1 MNHQHPTRPARG
13 TILLLS
19 ADTALI
25 AALGP
30 HLSTFGFLIE
40 VHGESDALR
49 RRLAAAVAPDLPE
62 PPLVLLLVDL
72 RALADPAE
80 LARLAG
86 DQDGDEGP
94 CLPLV
99 CLGQEDDLQQRLA
112 AMRAGAAVCLSA
124 ILEPAAL
131 AARVA
136 SLVALP
142 DGGPERVLVVDDQP
156 VAALFAARVLEH
168 AGLVVER
175 VHDPLEV
182 LAALERF
189 APNLV
194 LMDLHMPGVNGIELT
209 GVIRGQERFADLPIL
224 FLSGELDPGRQL
236 DALRIG
242 GDDFLA
248 KPVSPQRLV
257 ARVRERLVRAR
268 HRLIRESVSE
278 QATAALAG
286 RERLFTRID
295 RLLRAGSPAHWALL
309 YFEQPGDES
318 VMTRLGAAVS
328 ARLGEEAPAGR
339 VGEHGIAALLSG
351 GDEGAL
357 AIRAE
362 ALARGVQQDLA
373 ADAAVADRGVGWC
386 PVARSGGEAVTLV
399 SRARKAARLSL
410 HRGLRRVECY
420 ASAPLAQ
427 VAAAQRSPLLEAV
440 AAGRFQILF
449 QPMVP
454 LRSAPSERYEATL
467 RLNAPDGELLAPS
480 AFAPLALRAGQAAT
494 IDRWLLGAGLDALGV
509 RREAGRPVE
518 LFLHQ
523 SLAGAADPAWVA
535 GLRDAISA
543 RNLIA
548 FRPII
553 QFQIADADRHLEL
566 AVSRSGQLEQ
576 LGIRLCLNGLTGS
589 ERGERVLDRLPAAFV
604 RLAREA
610 AHGLQGAQL
619 AALVGRIHER
629 QALVIATGVEGPDT
643 IARLFRAGVD
653 LIQGTYV
660 QPPAEAM
667 EFDFAALEAG

>member
-1 MNHQHPTRPARG
+1 MNHPNPTRPARG

-19 ADTALI
+19 RDTALI

-30 HLSTFGFLIE
+30 HLSTLGFLID
-40 VHGESDALR
+40 VHGEPDLLR
-49 RRLAAAVAPDLPE
+49 RRLAAAVDPDLPE

-72 RALADPAE
+72 RALADSAE
-80 LARLAG
+80 LASLVG
-86 DQDGDEGP
+86 DHDGDEGP

-168 AGLVVER
+168 AGLIVER

-209 GVIRGQERFADLPIL
+209 GVIRGQERYADLPIL

-257 ARVRERLVRAR
+257 ASVRERLVRSR
-268 HRLIRESVSE
+268 HRLVRGFASE
-278 QATAALAG
+278 HAVTGLAG
-286 RERLFTRID
+286 REHLFTRLD

-309 YFEQPGDES
+309 YFEQPGNEA

-328 ARLGEEAPAGR
+328 ARLGEDGLAAR
-339 VGEHGIAALLSG
+339 VGEHGVAALLSG
-351 GDEGAL
+351 GDERAV
-357 AIRAE
+357 AIRVE
-362 ALARGVQQDLA
+362 ALAQGVHQDLA
-373 ADAAVADRGVGWC
+373 ADAAVVDRGVGWC
-386 PVARSGGEAVTLV
+386 PVALSGGEAITLL
-399 SRARKAARLSL
+399 SRARKVARLSL
-410 HRGLRRVECY
+410 HRGQGRVECY
-420 ASAPLAQ
+420 ASAPIAQ
-427 VAAAQRSPLLEAV
+427 VAAAQRNPLLDAV
-440 AAGRFQILF
+440 AAGRFQLLF

-454 LRSAPSERYEATL
+454 LRSAPTERYEATL
-467 RLNAPDGELLAPS
+467 RLNAPDGELLGPS
-480 AFAPLALRAGQAAT
+480 VFAPLALRAGQAAT
-494 IDRWLLGAGLDALGV
+494 LDRWLLCSGLDALYV

-523 SLAGAADPAWVA
+523 SLAGAADPTWVD

-543 RNLIA
+543 RDLIA

-553 QFQIADADRHLEL
+553 QFQVADADRHLDL
-566 AVSRSGQLEQ
+566 AVSRAGQLDR
-576 LGIRLCLNGLTGS
+576 LGIRLCLNGLTGG
-589 ERGERVLDRLPAAFV
+589 ERGERVLERLPAAFV
-604 RLAREA
+604 RLARET
-610 AHGLQGAQL
+610 AHGLPGAQL
-619 AALVGRIHER
+619 EALVGRIHER

-660 QPPAEAM
+660 QPPAESM

>member
-1 MNHQHPTRPARG
+1 MNHPNPTRPTRG

-19 ADTALI
+19 RDTALI

-30 HLSTFGFLIE
+30 QLSTFGFRSE
-40 VHGESDALR
+40 VHGEPDALR
-49 RRLAAAVAPDLPE
+49 RRLAAPVDPDLPE
-62 PPLVLLLVDL
+62 HPLVLLLVDL

-80 LARLAG
+80 LTRLAG
-86 DQDGDEGP
+86 DHADDAGR

-99 CLGQEDDLQQRLA
+99 CLGEEDALAQRLA

-124 ILEPAAL
+124 TLGPAAL

-142 DGGPERVLVVDDQP
+142 DGGSERVLVVDDQP

-189 APNLV
+189 APNLI

-268 HRLIRESVSE
+268 HRLVRGSVSE
-278 QATAALAG
+278 HGCAGPGG
-286 RERLFTRID
+286 RERLFTRLE
-295 RLLRAGSPAHWALL
+295 RLLRAGSTAHWALL

-318 VMTRLGAAVS
+318 VMTRLGAAVA
-328 ARLGEEAPAGR
+328 ARLGEEGLAAR
-339 VGEHGIAALLSG
+339 VGEHGVAALLSG
-351 GDEGAL
+351 GERAF

-362 ALARGVQQDLA
+362 TLAQGVHQDLA

-386 PVARSGGEAVTLV
+386 PVAMSGGEAITLV

-410 HRGLRRVECY
+410 HRGQGRVERY

-427 VAAAQRSPLLEAV
+427 VAAAARSPLLEAV
-440 AAGRFQILF
+440 AAGRFQLLF

-454 LRSAPSERYEATL
+454 LRSAPIERYEATL

-494 IDRWLLGAGLDALGV
+494 IDRWLLCAGLDALCV
-509 RREAGRPVE
+509 RREAGRSVE

-523 SLAGAADPAWVA
+523 SLAGAADPTWVA

-543 RNLIA
+543 RDLIA
-548 FRPII
+548 FRPIV

-566 AVSRSGQLEQ
+566 AVSRAGQLEQ

-610 AHGLQGAQL
+610 AHGLPGAQL
-619 AALVGRIHER
+619 AALVGRVHER

>member
-1 MNHQHPTRPARG
+1 
-13 TILLLS
+13 
-19 ADTALI
+19 
-25 AALGP
+25 
-30 HLSTFGFLIE
+30 
-40 VHGESDALR
+40 
-49 RRLAAAVAPDLPE
+49 
-62 PPLVLLLVDL
+62 LLLVDL

-80 LARLAG
+80 LTRLAG
-86 DQDGDEGP
+86 DRDGDAGP
-94 CLPLV
+94 CLPLI
-99 CLGQEDDLQQRLA
+99 CLGQDDALAQRLA
-112 AMRAGAAVCLSA
+112 AIRAGAAVCLSVT
-124 ILEPAAL
+124 LGPAVL

-142 DGGPERVLVVDDQP
+142 DGGSERVLVVDDQP

-189 APNLV
+189 APNLI

-268 HRLIRESVSE
+268 HRLVRESVSE
-278 QATAALAG
+278 HGCAGPGG

-295 RLLRAGSPAHWALL
+295 RLLRAGSTAHWALL

-318 VMTRLGAAVS
+318 VMTRLGAAVA
-328 ARLGEEAPAGR
+328 ARLGEEGLAAR
-339 VGEHGIAALLSG
+339 VGEHGVAALLSG
-351 GDEGAL
+351 GERAF

-362 ALARGVQQDLA
+362 TLAQGVHQDLA

-386 PVARSGGEAVTLV
+386 PVAMSGGEAITLV

-410 HRGLRRVECY
+410 HRGQGRVERY

-427 VAAAQRSPLLEAV
+427 VAAAARSPLLEPV
-440 AAGRFQILF
+440 AAGRFQLLF

-454 LRSAPSERYEATL
+454 LRSAPIERYEATL

-494 IDRWLLGAGLDALGV
+494 IDRWLLCAGLDALCV
-509 RREAGRPVE
+509 RREAGRSVE

-523 SLAGAADPAWVA
+523 SLAGAADPTWVA

-543 RNLIA
+543 RDLIA
-548 FRPII
+548 FRPIV

-566 AVSRSGQLEQ
+566 AVSRAGQLEQ

-610 AHGLQGAQL
+610 AHGLPGAQL

-629 QALVIATGVEGPDT
+629 QALAIATGVEGPDT

-660 QPPAEAM
+660 QPPGESM

>member
-1 MNHQHPTRPARG
+1 MNHPNATRPTRG
-13 TILLLS
+13 TILLLCG
-19 ADTALI
+19 DTALI

-30 HLSTFGFLIE
+30 HLSTFGFRIE
-40 VHGESDALR
+40 VHGEPDALR
-49 RRLAAAVAPDLPE
+49 RRLAAAVAADLRE
-62 PPLVLLLVDL
+62 PPAVLLLVDL
-72 RALADPAE
+72 RALADPAK
-80 LARLAG
+80 LASLVAAH
-86 DQDGDEGP
+86 DGGAGP

-124 ILEPAAL
+124 SLEPAAL
-131 AARVA
+131 AARLA

-189 APNLV
+189 APNLI

-248 KPVSPQRLV
+248 KPVAPQRLV

-268 HRLIRESVSE
+268 HRLARGSVSE
-278 QATAALAG
+278 HGAAGLAG
-286 RERLFTRID
+286 RERLFTRLD
-295 RLLRAGSPAHWALL
+295 RLLRAASPAHWALL
-309 YFEQPGDES
+309 YFEQPGDEA
-318 VMTRLGAAVS
+318 VMTRLGAVVC
-328 ARLGEEAPAGR
+328 ARLGEDGLAAR
-339 VGEHGIAALLSG
+339 VGEHGVAALLSG
-351 GDEGAL
+351 GNERAL
-357 AIRAE
+357 AMRAE
-362 ALARGVQQDLA
+362 TLAQGVAQDLA
-373 ADAAVADRGVGWC
+373 ADAAVVGRGVGWC
-386 PVARSGGEAVTLV
+386 PVAASGGEAITLV

-410 HRGLRRVECY
+410 HRGQGGVERY
-420 ASAPLAQ
+420 ASPSPAQ
-427 VAAAQRSPLLEAV
+427 VAAAERSPLLDAV
-440 AAGRFQILF
+440 AAGRFQLLF

-454 LRSAPSERYEATL
+454 LRSAPTERYEATL

-480 AFAPLALRAGQAAT
+480 VFAPLALRAGQAAT
-494 IDRWLLGAGLDALGV
+494 IDRWLLCAGLDALCV
-509 RREAGRPVE
+509 RREAGRSVE

-523 SLAGAADPAWVA
+523 SLAGAADPTWVA

-543 RNLIA
+543 RDLIA

-566 AVSRSGQLEQ
+566 AVSRAGQLEQ
-576 LGIRLCLNGLTGS
+576 LGIRLCLNGLTAS

-604 RLAREA
+604 RLARDA
-610 AHGLQGAQL
+610 THGLAGAPL
-619 AALVGRIHER
+619 EALVGRIHER
-629 QALVIATGVEGPDT
+629 QALAIATGVEGPDT

-667 EFDFAALEAG
+667 AFDFAALDAG

>member
-1 MNHQHPTRPARG
+1 MNHPNPTRPTRG

-19 ADTALI
+19 RDTALI

-30 HLSTFGFLIE
+30 QLSTFGFRSE
-40 VHGESDALR
+40 VHGEPDALR
-49 RRLAAAVAPDLPE
+49 RRLAAPVDPDLPE
-62 PPLVLLLVDL
+62 HPLVLLLVDL

-80 LARLAG
+80 LTRLAG
-86 DQDGDEGP
+86 DHADDAGR

-99 CLGQEDDLQQRLA
+99 CLGEEDALAQRLA

-124 ILEPAAL
+124 TLGPAAL

-142 DGGPERVLVVDDQP
+142 DGGSERVLVVDDQP

-189 APNLV
+189 APNLI

-268 HRLIRESVSE
+268 HRLVRGSVSE
-278 QATAALAG
+278 HGCAGPGG
-286 RERLFTRID
+286 RERLFTRLE
-295 RLLRAGSPAHWALL
+295 RLLRAGSTAHWALL

-318 VMTRLGAAVS
+318 VMTRLGAAVA
-328 ARLGEEAPAGR
+328 ARLGEEGLAAR
-339 VGEHGIAALLSG
+339 VGEHGVAALLSG
-351 GDEGAL
+351 GERAF

-362 ALARGVQQDLA
+362 TLAQGVHQDLA

-386 PVARSGGEAVTLV
+386 PVAMSGGEAITLV

-410 HRGLRRVECY
+410 HRGQGRVERY

-427 VAAAQRSPLLEAV
+427 VAAAARSPLLEAV
-440 AAGRFQILF
+440 AAGRFQLLF

-454 LRSAPSERYEATL
+454 LRSAPIERYEATL

-494 IDRWLLGAGLDALGV
+494 IDRWLLCAGLDALCV
-509 RREAGRPVE
+509 RREAGRSVE

-523 SLAGAADPAWVA
+523 SLAGAADPTWVA

-543 RNLIA
+543 RDLIA
-548 FRPII
+548 FRPIV

-566 AVSRSGQLEQ
+566 AVSRAGQLEQ

-610 AHGLQGAQL
+610 AHGLPGAQL

-629 QALVIATGVEGPDT
+629 QALAIATGVEGPDT
-643 IARLFRAGVD
+643 IAGLFRAGVD

-660 QPPAEAM
+660 QPPGESM